1 MIKKKKEKQPFAG
14 KELNVEKTLTGDLK
28 MKEDLKI
35 LRFQSKTVQTL
46 ARHHIINIQNPDF

>member
-1 MIKKKKEKQPFAG
+1 MIKKKKEKLLFAG
-14 KELNVEKTLTGDLK
+14 KELNVEKTPTGDLK

-46 ARHHIINIQNPDF
+46 ARHHIINI